1 MRQVSK
7 TAVRANRVL
16 AVAVLIGLEIV
27 LIAILTAIGIT
38 GTPAVIIVIAFALL
52 ERLAYVRSFKTKR

>member
-1 MRQVSK
+1 MREVTKS
-7 TAVRANRVL
+7 TMVANRVI
-16 AVAVLIGLEIV
+16 AIAVLIGLEIV

-52 ERLAYVRSFKTKR
+52 ERLAYVRWFKTKR

>member
-52 ERLAYVRSFKTKR
+52 ERLAYVRWFKTKR